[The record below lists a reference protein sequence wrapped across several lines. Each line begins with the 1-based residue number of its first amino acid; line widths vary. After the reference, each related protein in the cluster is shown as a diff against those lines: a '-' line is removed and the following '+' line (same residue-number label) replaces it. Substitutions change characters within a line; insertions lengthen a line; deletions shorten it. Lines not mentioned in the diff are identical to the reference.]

1 MENKGDESPLPE
13 TSINQII
20 NMLYFKI
27 GIQQSKLLEYE
38 KIIENNK
45 IEIYNL
51 KKELNELKNRK

>member
-1 MENKGDESPLPE
+1 MENKGDESPPPE
-13 TSINQII
+13 VSFNQII
-20 NMLYFKI
+20 SMLHLKI

-51 KKELNELKNRK
+51 KKELSKNK